1 MNNAEIISIYCHI
14 YEDNRIYFSSENEVK
29 VKCDTFLGSNLTEF
43 RAFSIGAFVQIL
55 GALLPHGARFEI
67 NEGNIFINDEV
78 SIEGFSAKITG
89 VLCRIETLKKNF
101 PEDIKLNE
109 PIMTDKTTRLKITLS
124 GVDKPW
130 VGKINI
136 AENTKVKFN
145 SENSLEVIRGKIY
158 GRITKVKAKSKFQIS
173 TDACALT
180 VRGTEY
186 ILDVGDDSATTLTV
200 LEGVVEISDKQHRK
214 TVLVTKDQ
222 QVVVKPGELP
232 SEPTEI
238 DPEQILKWWDED

>member
-1 MNNAEIISIYCHI
+1 MLNGIKKGLRMTEKPGVCRYLLIIFICVVISPAYISVSAFGHENQEMPANYITGRWAGEISAELKTFDRKGKLDADGQSAVKILDLSIIDYDEAFEGKAEYSAMNRFYDAQGKIGQRWTLVNNAEIISIYCHI

-124 GVDKPW
+124 GVDKP
-130 VGKINI
+130 
-136 AENTKVKFN
+136 
-145 SENSLEVIRGKIY
+145 
-158 GRITKVKAKSKFQIS
+158 
-173 TDACALT
+173 
-180 VRGTEY
+180 
-186 ILDVGDDSATTLTV
+186 
-200 LEGVVEISDKQHRK
+200 
-214 TVLVTKDQ
+214 
-222 QVVVKPGELP
+222 
-232 SEPTEI
+232 
-238 DPEQILKWWDED
+238 